1 MKEMMQR
8 IMKFITFDSPLQADF
23 ISLKFASIYASQ
35 QSKLPLW
42 NANSTR
48 HKMISDYWFSSVIK
62 HFLLLFTIAI
72 LITFIQTHKLEMFP
86 VLFAGFISFVII
98 YFFHYKL
105 FYTSI
110 FLPNLE
116 MIIEEYEQK
125 LKDELR
131 KCKQVQLSN
140 FALVLIF
147 YVFNQ
152 TNKMNSLSCDE
163 KLASLLMKLY
173 GIDAGSIKKNLELLV
188 IRNKRKTLTERKKTE
203 LKNRFTEAYL
213 F

>member
-1 MKEMMQR
+1 MKEMMHR
-8 IMKFITFDSPLQADF
+8 MIKFITFDSPLQADF

-105 FYTSI
+105 FYASI

-116 MIIEEYEQK
+116 MIKEEYEQK
-125 LKDELR
+125 LKDELKKCR
-131 KCKQVQLSN
+131 KAQLCN
-140 FALVLIF
+140 FALVLIY
-147 YVFNQ
+147 YVFTQ
-152 TNKMNSLSCDE
+152 TNKM
-163 KLASLLMKLY
+163 
-173 GIDAGSIKKNLELLV
+173 
-188 IRNKRKTLTERKKTE
+188 
-203 LKNRFTEAYL
+203 
-213 F
+213 